1 VARSVKPGSAGN
13 ASPRPVRHATA
24 QEMTIDP
31 AVLDELR
38 LLGRAIEHDFVGE
51 LVDQF
56 VHDTERRLVELRDA
70 LDVDDAVAVARIAH
84 SIKGSGGQLGGR
96 RLALSCGRLE
106 RKAANGR
113 LPEARIDLR
122 EVEFDYEELRGVL
135 TQQLTPLDRQPQWG
149 RRA

>member
-1 VARSVKPGSAGN
+1 VLGN
-13 ASPRPVRHATA
+13 ATE
-24 QEMTIDP
+24 Q
-31 AVLDELR
+31 
-38 LLGRAIEHDFVGE
+38 DFVAE

-56 VHDTERRLVELRDA
+56 VHDTELRLVELRNALEVEDA
-70 LDVDDAVAVARIAH
+70 GAVARIAH

-113 LPEARIDLR
+113 LSEARIDLR
-122 EVEFDYEELRGVL
+122 EVEFDFLELRGVL
-135 TQQLTPLDRQPQWG
+135 TQQLTAVERQPQWG